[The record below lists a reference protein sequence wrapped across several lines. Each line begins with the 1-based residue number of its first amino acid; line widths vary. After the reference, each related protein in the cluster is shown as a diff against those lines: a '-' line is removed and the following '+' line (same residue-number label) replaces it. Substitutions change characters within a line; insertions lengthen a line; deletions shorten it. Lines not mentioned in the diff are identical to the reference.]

1 MGKENKEITGLC
13 LICLYFS
20 CFTGNYKIIF
30 FNVVP
35 NFKEFTKIKNKKILD
50 ASLDPDESRK
60 WEEIDSEELHQVQE
74 LKSYSQK
81 LLSNMTVVDTTET

>member
-1 MGKENKEITGLC
+1 M
-13 LICLYFS
+13 
-20 CFTGNYKIIF
+20 
-30 FNVVP
+30 
-35 NFKEFTKIKNKKILD
+35 D